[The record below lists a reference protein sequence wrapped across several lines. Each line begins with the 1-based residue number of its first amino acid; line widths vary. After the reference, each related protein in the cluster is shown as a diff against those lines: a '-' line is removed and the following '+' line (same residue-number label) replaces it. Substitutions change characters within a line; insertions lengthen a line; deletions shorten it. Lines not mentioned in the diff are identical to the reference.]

1 MTAPEVGATFDLVI
15 VENLTRT
22 QLVQYAGASG
32 DFNPVH
38 SDEVYATQVAGD
50 PTIFA
55 PGLLTMGMTARL
67 ITDWFGDGSLKR
79 FSFRFRDRVWPGD
92 TLTARG
98 TVRAVESLTVEV
110 DLSVVNQGGKVV
122 ATGSAVAVPTSGN
135 NL

>member
-1 MTAPEVGATFDLVI
+1 MTAVEIGATFSLAL

-38 SDEVYATQVAGD
+38 SDEVYATQVAGN

-67 ITDWFGDGSLKR
+67 ITDWFGDGSLR
-79 FSFRFRDRVWPGD
+79 RYSFRFRDRVWPGD
-92 TLTARG
+92 SLTATG
-98 TVRAVESLTVEV
+98 TVTGVSGAEVEV
-110 DLSVVNQGGKVV
+110 GLMVTNQSGSIV
-122 ATGSAVAVPTSGN
+122 ATGSAVAVPTSAN

>member
-1 MTAPEVGATFDLVI
+1 MTGLAVGSTFELVL

-38 SDEVYATQVAGD
+38 SDEVYATKVAGD

-55 PGLLTMGMTARL
+55 PGLLTMAMAGRL
-67 ITDWFGDGSLKR
+67 LTDWLGDGNLR
-79 FSFRFRDRVWPGD
+79 RYSFRFRDRVWPGD
-92 TLTARG
+92 TLVATG
-98 TVRAVESLTVEV
+98 TVTAVAGPEIEVALTVTNQ
-110 DLSVVNQGGKVV
+110 SGVVVG
-122 ATGSAVAVPTSGN
+122 TGSAVALTPSAE

>member
-1 MTAPEVGATFDLVI
+1 MTAPEIGATFELVL

-38 SDEVYATQVAGD
+38 SDEVYATDVAGD

-67 ITDWFGDGSLKR
+67 ITDWFGDGCLR
-79 FSFRFRDRVWPGD
+79 RYSFRFRDRVWPGD
-92 TLTARG
+92 TLTATG
-98 TVRAVESLTVEV
+98 TVTDVSGDEISVELRVI
-110 DLSVVNQGGKVV
+110 NQSGTVV
-122 ATGSAVAVPTSGN
+122 ATGSAMALPPSAI